1 MMRCNDNLAAREAGS
16 VTSDELHDLFASADV
31 QQPED
36 TIGFLL
42 WRVAHRHQREVDRVL
57 ASLGLTH
64 LQFVVLVQTA
74 WLSRAGATVSQA
86 GLARYGKVHPMQLS
100 NVLKTLAAKGLVGR
114 ARCPMARGKDVTL
127 TAAGIELLAAALP
140 RTKALQATFF
150 GDDPA
155 FGADLHARLRQV
167 VAGWGDDG

>member
-1 MMRCNDNLAAREAGS
+1 MMIRPDHTLHAMFAASQVER
-16 VTSDELHDLFASADV
+16 
-31 QQPED
+31 PED

-57 ASLGLTH
+57 APLDLTH

-74 WLSRAGATVSQA
+74 WLGRDGDDVTQA
-86 GLARYGKVHPMQLS
+86 GLTRYGKVHPMQLS
-100 NVLKTLAAKGLVGR
+100 SVLKTLEAKGLIGR
-114 ARCPMARGKDVTL
+114 DRCPINRRRKRLAL
-127 TAAGIELLAAALP
+127 TPTAVAALGVALP
-140 RTKALQATFF
+140 KVTALQATFF

-155 FGADLHARLRQV
+155 FGADLHTRLRQV

>member
-1 MMRCNDNLAAREAGS
+1 MA
-16 VTSDELHDLFASADV
+16 LHDLHALFAASGV

-57 ASLGLTH
+57 TPLGVTH

-74 WLSRAGATVSQA
+74 WLSRDGEVVTQP
-86 GLARYGKVHPMQLS
+86 GLARFGKVHPMQLS
-100 NVLKTLAAKGLVGR
+100 SVLKMLESKALVSR
-114 ARCPMARGKDVTL
+114 NRCPAAPRAKQVAL
-127 TAAGIELLAAALP
+127 TAAGIALIAGALP
-140 RTKALQATFF
+140 RMKALQSTFF

-167 VAGWGDDG
+167 VAGWGDD